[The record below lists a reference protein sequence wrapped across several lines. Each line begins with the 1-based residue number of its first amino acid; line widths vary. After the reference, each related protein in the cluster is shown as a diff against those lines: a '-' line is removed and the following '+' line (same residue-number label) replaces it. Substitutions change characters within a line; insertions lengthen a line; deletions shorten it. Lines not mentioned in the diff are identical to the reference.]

1 MTKEPCSYCGEH
13 HHYREVANMVCD
25 NVRTL
30 YPLWDNRIEQKEA
43 HTIATDYFTEEIKAL
58 KNDYMVLNTS
68 RLNALTV
75 AQKAWQER
83 DMALNEL
90 KIAKRELWK
99 LKNPNKMYT
108 ANSQE

>member
-1 MTKEPCSYCGEH
+1 MTDSPCKYCGEH
-13 HHYREVANMVCD
+13 HHYTHELVCD

-30 YPLWDNRIEQKEA
+30 YPLPYSMTTDEEMVQK
-43 HTIATDYFTEEIKAL
+43 ATFYFTDEIKAL
-58 KNDYMVLNTS
+58 KNDYMILNTS

-83 DMALNEL
+83 DMAISEL

-99 LKNPNKMYT
+99 LKNPNKNYIEF
-108 ANSQE
+108 NQE